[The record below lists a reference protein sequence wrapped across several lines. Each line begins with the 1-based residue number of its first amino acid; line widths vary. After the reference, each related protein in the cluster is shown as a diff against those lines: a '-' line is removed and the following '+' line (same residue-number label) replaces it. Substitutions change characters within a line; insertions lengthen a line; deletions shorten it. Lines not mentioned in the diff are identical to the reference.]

1 MNGELVEAATAAIR
15 SYFGS
20 DMAAQIVARA
30 VIPVVLERLREPTP
44 AMAEAGESGL
54 AKAGV
59 DDPNKVDA
67 CECWQAMF
75 DAAIRGLG
83 E

>member
-1 MNGELVEAATAAIR
+1 MNQVE
-15 SYFGS
+15 
-20 DMAAQIVARA
+20 QIAKGWLLA
-30 VIPVVLERLREPTP
+30 W
-44 AMAEAGESGL
+44 AEAGESGL